1 MLSPKVVRNLQ
12 AAVVLIGAVL
22 AVIFVPGEVLL
33 PVAGAVLVV
42 AIAGVFALKAY
53 MKRVGAAGAG
63 EADTEVRLIT
73 LTEVGVGLAMLGL
86 VAFLVLVFELS

>member
-12 AAVVLIGAVL
+12 AGAVLVGAVL

-33 PVAGAVLVV
+33 PVAGAVMVV
-42 AIAGVFALKAY
+42 AVAGVFALKAY
-53 MKRVGAAGAG
+53 MDRVRAAGAG
-63 EADTEVRLIT
+63 EVDTEVRLIM

>member
-1 MLSPKVVRNLQ
+1 MSPKVVRTLQ
-12 AAVVLIGAVL
+12 AGAVLVGAVL

-33 PVAGAVLVV
+33 PVAGAVMVV
-42 AIAGVFALKAY
+42 AVAGVFALKAY
-53 MKRVGAAGAG
+53 MDRVRAAGAG
-63 EADTEVRLIT
+63 EVDTEVRLIM